1 VERRGSDGRYR
12 SLKIRA
18 AGAAGTFALAGVVF
32 AIFHAMGHSPDR
44 DTSPPRPSAPVEV
57 AMNAVDVPA
66 AAPRAERAAPAPV
79 APAPAPDP
87 TPPATEPAT
96 PPETEPAIEIEP
108 HGIAGAER
116 PAPARPRAKPRLHT
130 APHGATHATAPRE
143 ELAAVVAAPGPSDE
157 AGDAAA
163 AHVADEARPAATA
176 PEAHAPAVAVP
187 TPPPAPPSAPAPAP
201 PVAAAPE
208 APAVK
213 KDEIDV
219 AATRAAVL
227 GHVAAIQQCYE
238 RAKMDDMT
246 LAGAVTVRITIA
258 PEVVR
263 STIRSAAVERCVTGE
278 IARWH
283 LPRPRGGHAASFL
296 YPFVFE

>member
-1 VERRGSDGRYR
+1 
-12 SLKIRA
+12 
-18 AGAAGTFALAGVVF
+18 
-32 AIFHAMGHSPDR
+32 
-44 DTSPPRPSAPVEV
+44 
-57 AMNAVDVPA
+57 
-66 AAPRAERAAPAPV
+66 
-79 APAPAPDP
+79 
-87 TPPATEPAT
+87 
-96 PPETEPAIEIEP
+96 
-108 HGIAGAER
+108 
-116 PAPARPRAKPRLHT
+116 
-130 APHGATHATAPRE
+130 
-143 ELAAVVAAPGPSDE
+143 
-157 AGDAAA
+157 
-163 AHVADEARPAATA
+163 
-176 PEAHAPAVAVP
+176 
-187 TPPPAPPSAPAPAP
+187 
-201 PVAAAPE
+201 VAAAPE

-246 LAGAVTVRITIA
+246 LAGAITVRITIA
-258 PEVVR
+258 PDGAVTGAEVAR